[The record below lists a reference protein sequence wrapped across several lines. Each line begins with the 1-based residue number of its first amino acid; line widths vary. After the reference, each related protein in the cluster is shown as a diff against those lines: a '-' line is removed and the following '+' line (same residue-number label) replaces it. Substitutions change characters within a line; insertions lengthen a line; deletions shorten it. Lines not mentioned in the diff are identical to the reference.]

1 MKSVKEKIIYTYEI
15 NKSKFISI
23 LYYLKSV
30 DDVCNYLEEVKKEYK
45 DASHYCYAYILE
57 NIKKCSDDK
66 EPSGTAGKPI
76 LEVLEKNELTNVL
89 CIVVRYFGGIKLG
102 AGGLLRAYSKA
113 VSDNIEINNQKIG
126 ILTNGYIV
134 TVEITYNDINSIEY
148 KYKNIIDKNFNE
160 SIIYTL
166 LLEEQELKEI
176 ESKYKIIDK
185 EKTLFIK

>member
-30 DDVCNYLEEVKKEYK
+30 DDVNIYLEEVKKEYK
-45 DASHYCYAYILE
+45 DANHYCYAYILE
-57 NIKKCSDDK
+57 NAKKCSDDK

-76 LEVLEKNELTNVL
+76 LEVLEKSDLTNVL
-89 CIVVRYFGGIKLG
+89 CVVVRYFGGIKLG

-126 ILTNGYIV
+126 ILTNGYII
-134 TVEITYNDINSIEY
+134 TIEITYNDINQVEY
-148 KYKNIIDKNFNE
+148 KYKNIIDKKFNE
-160 SIIYTL
+160 SITYTL
-166 LLEEQELKEI
+166 LLEEQELTEI